1 METIMMKSLK
11 RNKPDRIAFFTILSL
26 GCAACVTS
34 SSTGSTIPQGRTW
47 ASGDPDKAPKNVILL
62 IGDGMG
68 LEQVKAAG
76 MYANGS
82 PGTLPFEQF
91 PHQGEVMTYSA
102 NNSITDSAAGGT
114 AIATGV
120 KVNNGVISMAI
131 PGDGQPLK
139 TVLEKYQAAGKST
152 GLVTTTE
159 MTHATPAAFA
169 AHQEGRTQQAEIAQQ
184 YLNTTRPEVL
194 FGGGGAGMSPKA
206 AESAGYTVVTN
217 RQQMQALDTETVTRV
232 SGQFG
237 QGHLPYESRG
247 VGDLPHLREMAKTAL
262 NILDNDPDGLFLM
275 IEGGRIDH
283 AGHENHLQRN
293 VMETVQFAETVAEVL
308 KWAENNPDTLIIV
321 TADHETG
328 GLKVLKNNGQGQF
341 PQVSWSSHDHTGV
354 NVPIYGW
361 GPNSDQVSGAMENT
375 DVFYLLLGQQ
385 YVTGD

>member
-1 METIMMKSLK
+1 MMKSLK

-34 SSTGSTIPQGRTW
+34 SSTGTTIAQGRTW
-47 ASGDPDKAPKNVILL
+47 TSGDPDKAPKNVILL

-68 LEQVKAAG
+68 PEQVKAAG
-76 MYANGS
+76 MYAHGT
-82 PGTLPFEQF
+82 PGKLSFEQF
-91 PHQGEVMTYSA
+91 PHQGEIMTYSA
-102 NNSITDSAAGGT
+102 DNPVTDSAAGGT

-139 TVLEKYQAAGKST
+139 TVLEKYQAAGKSA

-159 MTHATPAAFA
+159 MTHATPAAFG
-169 AHQEGRTQQAEIAQQ
+169 AHQQGRSQQAEIAQQ

-194 FGGGGAGMSPKA
+194 LGGGGAGISPKA

-237 QGHLPYESRG
+237 RGHLPYESRG

-293 VMETVQFAETVAEVL
+293 VMETLQFAETVAEVV

-328 GLKVLKNNGQGQF
+328 GLKVLKNNGQGEF
-341 PQVSWSSHDHTGV
+341 PQVSWSSHDHTAA
-354 NVPIYGW
+354 NVGIYGW
-361 GPNSDQVSGAMENT
+361 GINSDQVSGTMENT

-385 YVTGD
+385 YVTGDRPQ

>member
-1 METIMMKSLK
+1 MMKSLQ
-11 RNKPDRIAFFTILSL
+11 RDRRYRVALFTSFCVA
-26 GCAACVTS
+26 CASCVAA
-34 SSTGSTIPQGRTW
+34 SSTGSTIAQSRVWTTHEG
-47 ASGDPDKAPKNVILL
+47 KQAPKNVILL

-68 LEQVKAAG
+68 PEQVKAAG
-76 MYANGS
+76 MYAHGT
-82 PGTLPFEQF
+82 PGKLSFEQF
-91 PHQGEVMTYSA
+91 PHQGEVTTYSA

-139 TVLEKYQAAGKST
+139 TVLEKYQAAGKSA

-169 AHQEGRTQQAEIAQQ
+169 AHQQGRSQQAEIAQQ

-206 AESAGYTVVTN
+206 AKSAGYTVVIN

-237 QGHLPYESRG
+237 QGHLPYESDG

-293 VMETVQFAETVAEVL
+293 VMETLQFAETVAEVF

-341 PQVSWSSHDHTGV
+341 PQVSWSSHDHTGA
-354 NVPIYGW
+354 NVGIYGW
-361 GPNSDQVSGAMENT
+361 GPNSDQVSGTMENT